1 MATKSASDPADDTTA
16 GQDAPPA
23 EASTAPD
30 SSTSESAV
38 AASAPSE
45 STAAPSAASD
55 TIVADT
61 TVADTTATPTA
72 VVEPAAQA
80 QPAQP
85 TVVFV
90 QAPQP
95 PKKRGARGVG
105 ALVALLGAGLFAA
118 AYALLVLLIA
128 LIGSRSGLAPALQF
142 FSSVTFWVPV
152 LVFFLAYL
160 LLIVIVNRAGWWAH
174 VLGGFV
180 VAVLVWVG
188 FVGAAIIAAG
198 AFGAPASQVG
208 AVVLQQLTNPLGFAA
223 AIAAREVPIWVGG
236 LVARRGRTARA
247 RNEANRAAYEQ
258 ELAEHRATIGA
269 STAV

>member
-1 MATKSASDPADDTTA
+1 MATQSASEPTDDQAAAAVPESGAATSAEQTPEVAVDAGQSAESTTA
-16 GQDAPPA
+16 HTTEPTIEPTAEPVTSVTESVPA
-23 EASTAPD
+23 
-30 SSTSESAV
+30 
-38 AASAPSE
+38 
-45 STAAPSAASD
+45 AAPAS
-55 TIVADT
+55 
-61 TVADTTATPTA
+61 
-72 VVEPAAQA
+72 
-80 QPAQP
+80 P

-118 AYALLVLLIA
+118 AYALLVLLIGIIEPRYGVTGA
-128 LIGSRSGLAPALQF
+128 IETIGS
-142 FSSVTFWVPV
+142 VIYWVPV

-174 VLGGFV
+174 VLGGFI

-236 LVARRGRTARA
+236 LVAKRGRTARA
-247 RNEANRAAYEQ
+247 RNAANRAAYEQ

-269 STAV
+269 NTAV